1 MTISSKI
8 QRKYLFPVIFG
19 VLVLDSIIIMSN
31 QLYGQPSEPI
41 RSDVAVNTIPVGQSP
56 NTIAIDPNTGK
67 VYVVILIQPQL

>member
-1 MTISSKI
+1 VTISSKI

-41 RSDVAVNTIPVGQSP
+41 RSDVAVNTIPVGQSMGP
-56 NTIAIDPNTGK
+56 NPDAIAVSPNTGK
-67 VYVVILIQPQL
+67 VL